1 MSIRSRHAIASI
13 VMTAVIAASG
23 AAPAAEEKSPFI
35 GTSGVFFPGLM
46 VVKFK
51 DEADA
56 KREMAVSLRLAVAAG
71 FQKPPTQTAS
81 GALVFT
87 LAPRFTP
94 FAVTAAEADADFI
107 DRLNQARDDPRVAYV
122 QPVYM
127 VRSFGGGVPN
137 DPLYGQMW
145 HYRNFGSGPDDSLG
159 GINLPKRW
167 AKGDTGTTDIVVAV
181 IDTGIVPDHPEFAQS
196 PNIGTGFDFIKHPF
210 VANDDDGRDSD
221 PTDPGD
227 AVQAGE
233 CGFLR
238 PAEIS
243 SWHGSH
249 VAGTI
254 GAGKT
259 NDGEGIAGA
268 VWSVTLVPIRVLGRC
283 GGASTDIDDAIRW
296 AAGVPLDGVDDN
308 PNPANVINL
317 SFGAPTACSE
327 IPETQTAID
336 DAIKAGA
343 VVVAAAGN
351 SAEDAENFMPASCDG
366 VITVAASDARGRLVE
381 RYSNFGPFVNIM
393 APGGDIGRDDN
404 GDGLNDGVLSAVK
417 VGSESDLKD
426 PDVSGYA
433 RYNGTSMAAPHV
445 AAVIALRLAHDSV
458 LQKRLAGAAAK
469 DRASIV
475 AERLKETA
483 IPRSEAECPGGC
495 GDGLINAAD

>member
-1 MSIRSRHAIASI
+1 MRIRPRHAVASI
-13 VMTAVIAASG
+13 VMMAVVAASG
-23 AAPAAEEKSPFI
+23 AAAQEKSPFI
-35 GTSGVFFPGLM
+35 GTSGVFFPGRM

-56 KREMAVSLRLAVAAG
+56 KKELAVSLRLAVAAG
-71 FQKPPTQTAS
+71 FQKPPTQLAS

-87 LAPRFTP
+87 LTPRFTP
-94 FAVTAAEADADFI
+94 FAVTAAEADADFNA
-107 DRLNQARDDPRVAYV
+107 RLVQAREDPRIEYV

-127 VRSFGGGVPN
+127 LRSFGGAVPN
-137 DPLYGQMW
+137 DPLYEQMW

-159 GINLPKRW
+159 GINLAKRW
-167 AKGDTGTTDIVVAV
+167 AEGDTGTADIVVAV
-181 IDTGIVPDHPEFAQS
+181 IDTGIVPDHPEFARS
-196 PNIGTGFDFIKHPF
+196 SNIGIGFDFITHPF

-227 AVQAGE
+227 AVEAGE

-268 VWSVTLVPIRVLGRC
+268 VWSVTVVPIRVLGRC
-283 GGASTDIDDAIRW
+283 GGASDDIDAAIRW

-317 SFGAPTACSE
+317 SFGAPFPCSDA
-327 IPETQTAID
+327 PETQAAVD

-343 VVVAAAGN
+343 VVVVAAGN
-351 SAEDAENFMPASCDG
+351 SAEDAKNFMPASCKG

-381 RYSNFGPFVNIM
+381 RYSNFGAVVDIM
-393 APGGDIGRDDN
+393 APGGDILRDDN
-404 GDGLNDGVLSAVK
+404 GDGLKDGVLSAVK
-417 VGSESDLKD
+417 PGSKSDLKD
-426 PDVSGYA
+426 PDVPGYA

-445 AAVIALRLAHDSV
+445 TAVIALRLAHDPV
-458 LQKRLAGAAAK
+458 LQNRLAGAAAK

-483 IPRSEAECPGGC
+483 IPRSQAECPGGC
-495 GDGLINAAD
+495 GAGLINAVD